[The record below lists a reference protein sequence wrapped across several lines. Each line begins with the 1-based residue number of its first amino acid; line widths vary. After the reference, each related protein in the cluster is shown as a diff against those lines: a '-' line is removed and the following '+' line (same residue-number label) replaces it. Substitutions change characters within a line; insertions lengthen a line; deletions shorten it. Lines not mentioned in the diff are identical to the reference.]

1 MAVFAELDAQL
12 DAQLAKWN
20 EITRKDLPAF
30 NEALRNANT
39 AIVAIK

>member
-1 MAVFAELDAQL
+1 LAVFEELDGQL
-12 DAQLAKWN
+12 ETQLAKWKD
-20 EITRKDLPAF
+20 ITGKDLPAF